1 MKALLP
7 ALNSPT
13 ITRRNRSSSWRDRGG
28 QRGLV
33 VLGGAELGQRVAQ
46 RGEQFACVA
55 KLSFGA
61 GIENA
66 QHA

>member
-1 MKALLP
+1 MKALFP

-13 ITRRNRSSSWRDRGG
+13 ITSRNRSSSWRIDAASAAWSS
-28 QRGLV
+28 
-33 VLGGAELGQRVAQ
+33 LGGAELGQRVAQ
-46 RGEQFACVA
+46 GREQLAGAA